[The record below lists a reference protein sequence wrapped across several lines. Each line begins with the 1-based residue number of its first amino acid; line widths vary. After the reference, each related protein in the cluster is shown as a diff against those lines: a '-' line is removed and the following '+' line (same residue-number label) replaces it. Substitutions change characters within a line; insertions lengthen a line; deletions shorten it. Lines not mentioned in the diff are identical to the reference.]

1 VRVYPLVSV
10 RIPVRVRFEMRT
22 RLLPLTVHLHRF
34 APRSAGDFLCTVTV
48 LMKGDADLRAAFLFK
63 MCDAQCNGSV
73 ERRELLYVLNSSD
86 NEQNKQVKLQ
96 ELQRLTERL
105 FDDGESRGWAGEQ
118 PRVNIK
124 PFQEWVRR
132 CHEHSLLLTWLVRSP
147 LETFIRPPNEAAEHG
162 SRRAPSGVHF
172 DAIEIDS
179 LHDLYT
185 RVRQSSSSGR
195 VDQPAF

>member
-1 VRVYPLVSV
+1 MY
-10 RIPVRVRFEMRT
+10 
-22 RLLPLTVHLHRF
+22 
-34 APRSAGDFLCTVTV
+34 
-48 LMKGDADLRAAFLFK
+48 AFFTI
-63 MCDAQCNGSV
+63 
-73 ERRELLYVLNSSD
+73 SSS
-86 NEQNKQVKLQ
+86 
-96 ELQRLTERL
+96 RLTERL

-195 VDQPAF
+195 VDQPAFESLFCPPLSVELARGLFAAFDEHGIIGCPDQQLNNGLSAPPTLERPHVKMPCACSSDGRGRVACGAVHELDLI